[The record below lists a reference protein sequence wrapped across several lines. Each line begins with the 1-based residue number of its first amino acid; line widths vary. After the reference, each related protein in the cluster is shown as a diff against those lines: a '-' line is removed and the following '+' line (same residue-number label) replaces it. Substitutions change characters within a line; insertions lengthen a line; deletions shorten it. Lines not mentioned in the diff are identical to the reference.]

1 MPAYAKVLTA
11 FAPFLQLLTGAT
23 LLNLSPFFKK
33 RSTIFRKKRR
43 PLLSW

>member
-23 LLNLSPFFKK
+23 LLNLSPFFCACH
-33 RSTIFRKKRR
+33 FFFA
-43 PLLSW
+43 WH